1 MKPYL
6 TTFAILIL
14 CFTFFYS
21 CQKEEL
27 FKSEKKIKSELQG
40 TWSLI
45 PIPRYDSIT
54 NPDNTKSA
62 VEHTETWN
70 FNDTKVTIVNNG
82 VSATSTY
89 SVSTGIS
96 KAEFKLD
103 GVTPAFIYPARI
115 REINGTWQIV
125 QLDDD
130 ILIIANDQD
139 GRSGLTELEF
149 KR

>member
-1 MKPYL
+1 
-6 TTFAILIL
+6 
-14 CFTFFYS
+14 
-21 CQKEEL
+21 
-27 FKSEKKIKSELQG
+27 LQG